1 LFPLLVQRFL
11 RFVTAS
17 ALIACACA
25 AHAHDPSAW
34 GGLFRSRDDGATW
47 LPADAGLFVGSA
59 LAIAVS
65 PTDANHLLYATD
77 AHLLRSHN
85 AGRDWVVEAPQ
96 LFNGPTTAVVFAAD
110 GKGAWA
116 ATPAGVFVAGDETS
130 WSKSDVPDSAI
141 PGRALTRGVQPDRL
155 YLQGARGMYASSDHG
170 RKFVRV
176 GQQDLPDTAG
186 RALLVVSAETETVFA
201 VFDGRIRVSI
211 DGGKSWQHRDAGL
224 PQGQV
229 EMLAADRDQPR
240 RLWAASSNQM
250 HVSDDLGAS
259 WRTWGKPIGA
269 GNFTVQGIATAQ
281 AGAVIVLTTQKGLLR
296 STDSGST
303 WMQVEGALPVHLE
316 AGPLARDPYDSLT
329 LYAGFSLVPYAELRR
344 RAEQG
349 TNLLSQLDPV
359 SVAGAVAFLLLL
371 VIGGWLVARRLA
383 HAYRDI

>member
-96 LFNGPTTAVVFAAD
+96 LFNGPTTAVAFAAD

-116 ATPAGVFVAGDETS
+116 ATPAGVFVARDETS
-130 WSKSDVPDSAI
+130 WSKSDVPDTAI

-155 YLQGARGMYASSDHG
+155 YLQGAHGMYASSDHG

-176 GQQDLPDTAG
+176 GQQDLPDAAG

-329 LYAGFSLVPYAELRR
+329 LYAGFSLVPYAELWR

-383 HAYRDI
+383 RAYRDI